1 MPETETH
8 NPEKVLSI
16 AQNVARVQER
26 IRQAALRVGRDPAS
40 VRLVAASKTVDTAR
54 IRAAIAAG
62 VTIIGENY
70 LQEARDKIGQL
81 GRHGVEWH
89 LIGTLQRNKVRYM
102 FDLFDMM
109 HSLDS
114 LTLAEEINRRG
125 ERLGR
130 RAGRLEHTADERA
143 AVADGRDEERPV
155 PDGQPVERQA
165 DEIDV
170 LSGVEAV
177 RPRLRAQAE
186 VDDVRADRARRRADR
201 HGGPLQPGDQVAVEP
216 GARVVHD
223 LADGEARAGRDARV
237 LAVVGRARLDGP
249 TGDLA
254 FFDHGGTTGPYV
266 YLGGARGGPGCPAGV
281 RIVSVRNPRAPRL
294 VATAGGIPGVTYE
307 DVEVRRIGRRVVL
320 AVGIQRCADDGA
332 QGLALYDV
340 TRPARPRAAGCSGSS
355 PPSVVGTGTSPS
367 SGR

>member
-8 NPEKVLSI
+8 NPDKVLSI

-26 IRQAALRVGRDPAS
+26 IRQAPPRLGRDPAS
-40 VRLVAASKTVDTAR
+40 IRLVAASKTVDTAR

-130 RAGRLEHTADERA
+130 RMAVLLEVNVGGELTKSGFDPQTLLAEAHK
-143 AVADGRDEERPV
+143 
-155 PDGQPVERQA
+155 
-165 DEIDV
+165 
-170 LSGVEAV
+170 LSQLKNLQVQGLMTIPPPTVH
-177 RPRLRAQAE
+177 AE
-186 VDDVRADRARRRADR
+186 
-201 HGGPLQPGDQVAVEP
+201 
-216 GARVVHD
+216 GARPFYRQVRE
-223 LADGEARAGRDARV
+223 LRERLIQQEIEGLEWQGLSLGMTGEFG
-237 LAVVGRARLDGP
+237 VGYGE
-249 TGDLA
+249 
-254 FFDHGGTTGPYV
+254 GGTAGS
-266 YLGGARGGPGCPAGV
+266 GG
-281 RIVSVRNPRAPRL
+281 
-294 VATAGGIPGVTYE
+294 
-307 DVEVRRIGRRVVL
+307 
-320 AVGIQRCADDGA
+320 
-332 QGLALYDV
+332 
-340 TRPARPRAAGCSGSS
+340 
-355 PPSVVGTGTSPS
+355 
-367 SGR
+367 

>member
-1 MPETETH
+1 MLDTETH
-8 NPEKVLSI
+8 NPDKVLSI

-102 FDLFDMM
+102 FALFDMM

-130 RAGRLEHTADERA
+130 RMAVLLEVNVGGELTKSGFEAQTLLAEAHK
-143 AVADGRDEERPV
+143 
-155 PDGQPVERQA
+155 
-165 DEIDV
+165 
-170 LSGVEAV
+170 LSQLKNLQVQGLMTIPPPTV
-177 RPRLRAQAE
+177 QAE
-186 VDDVRADRARRRADR
+186 
-201 HGGPLQPGDQVAVEP
+201 
-216 GARVVHD
+216 GARPFYRQVRE
-223 LADGEARAGRDARV
+223 LRERLIQQEIEGLEWQV
-237 LAVVGRARLDGP
+237 LIMCVMTEFVGAIKE
-249 TGDLA
+249 
-254 FFDHGGTTGPYV
+254 
-266 YLGGARGGPGCPAGV
+266 GAA
-281 RIVSVRNPRAPRL
+281 L
-294 VATAGGIPGVTYE
+294 
-307 DVEVRRIGRRVVL
+307 
-320 AVGIQRCADDGA
+320 RC
-332 QGLALYDV
+332 L
-340 TRPARPRAAGCSGSS
+340 
-355 PPSVVGTGTSPS
+355 GTGVLC
-367 SGR
+367 